1 MRRDYRREGLVRRDY
16 RREGL
21 VRRDYRREGLV
32 RRAGAGKEGGGWSGG
47 TTGGRGW

>member
-21 VRRDYRREGLV
+21 VRRDYRREG
-32 RRAGAGKEGGGWSGG
+32 WCGG
-47 TTGGRGW
+47 TTGGRCW